1 MRMIFLMDIWLRL
14 KIGILSKITEYI
26 EKHVDSENLSLEE
39 VAEYMQVSVRTL
51 YRRFKEMDLESPKDY
66 IKEYRINLAA
76 KLLRTTSLTVQEI
89 MYKTGFANRSH
100 FYKNS
105 LNIFQVTPKDYR
117 NKYNKEGNQ
126 KLYNVYITKT
136 VRDFI

>member
-1 MRMIFLMDIWLRL
+1 
-14 KIGILSKITEYI
+14 LSKSYLKPPSKERFSVAST
-26 EKHVDSENLSLEE
+26 ENLSLEE

-100 FYKNS
+100 FYKEFS
-105 LNIFQVTPKDYR
+105 KHFQVTPKDYR
-117 NKYNKEGNQ
+117 NKYNKKETEA
-126 KLYNVYITKT
+126 I
-136 VRDFI
+136 